1 MLVGGE
7 SFLDWHAE
15 HAVGLGYAQANV
27 AYHVTS
33 NLPPVVILR
42 FIKNDI
48 GLKGK
53 KRLIPTFLINF

>member
-15 HAVGLGYAQANV
+15 HPVGLCYAQANV
-27 AYHVTS
+27 TYHVAP

-48 GLKGK
+48 GLKGE
-53 KRLIPTFLINF
+53 KRLIPTFLIKF